1 MKFEIKFANKTDKQ
15 TRTVAVEL
23 TADETARARA
33 HLCPDVAIE
42 AYALRHAYKR
52 VPRGFLHICG
62 RIKPIVTQ

>member
-1 MKFEIKFANKTDKQ
+1 MRFELEFTNKTGKQ
-15 TRTVAVEL
+15 TRTVEVEL

-52 VPRGFLHICG
+52 VPRGFLHSG
-62 RIKPIVTQ
+62 RIKPILMQ